1 MPGTGY
7 KIQMCF
13 HLWSWLASG
22 APAVVWLAL
31 GAGLVTMF
39 CPCMGHSKRNSDL
52 SFKNRKR
59 REKRRRKKKFNYL
72 GRWPN
77 DQVDDRICRAHWRDS
92 TSLEAVQIESWRLFS
107 RLRVPPSSLLLLP
120 LLFFLLSMLLSV
132 SLVCQHPGF
141 LRSWSRYKIKIC
153 FSTF

>member
-1 MPGTGY
+1 MLVHFEISGKNHRLKGLEKTVKKKFNSPETGY
-7 KIQMCF
+7 KIQQCF

-31 GAGLVTMF
+31 GAGLVTIF
-39 CPCMGHSKRNSDL
+39 CPRMGHSKRNSDL

-77 DQVDDRICRAHWRDS
+77 DQVDDRICRAHWCDS
-92 TSLEAVQIESWRLFS
+92 TSLEAVHTGTWRLFS
-107 RLRVPPSSLLLLP
+107 WLQIPPSSLLLLP
-120 LLFFLLSMLLSV
+120 LLFFLLSMLL
-132 SLVCQHPGF
+132 
-141 LRSWSRYKIKIC
+141 
-153 FSTF
+153 

>member
-1 MPGTGY
+1 MT
-7 KIQMCF
+7 I
-13 HLWSWLASG
+13 
-22 APAVVWLAL
+22 
-31 GAGLVTMF
+31 F
-39 CPCMGHSKRNSDL
+39 CPRMGHSKRNSDL

-77 DQVDDRICRAHWRDS
+77 DQVDDRICRARWRDS

-107 RLRVPPSSLLLLP
+107 RLQVPPSSLLLLP

-132 SLVCQHPGF
+132 SLVCRHPGF
-141 LRSWSRYKIKIC
+141 LRYWSRYKIKIC